1 VPLACGSFR
10 SELRDRAIDLAR
22 LGRLGRPQPDPRP
35 RASGRRPVLVIAS
48 RGYLEI
54 ITTLVVVLP
63 ITSVRRVRPNH
74 VLLRGSHGLDRP
86 SWAMTERP
94 RTIARDRISAVAG
107 LVDDATLSDVDVYL
121 RDFLDLK

>member
-1 VPLACGSFR
+1 VIADVRAGSVVSLWR
-10 SELRDRAIDLAR
+10 GSVAWADLSPTRGRD
-22 LGRLGRPQPDPRP
+22 Q
-35 RASGRRPVLVIAS
+35 SGNRPVLVVAS
-48 RGYLEI
+48 RAYLEI

-63 ITSVRRVRPNH
+63 ITSVRRGRPNQ

-86 SWAMTERP
+86 SWAMTEQP

-121 RDFLDLK
+121 RDFLDL